1 MLNLKISN
9 TKILPI
15 SILILCLFSIGSEIT
30 FLNKIFWMS
39 LVFISYLLLKFNFNF
54 KNLFVGSY
62 ALIAVYIQLR
72 FDQFVFSEEFFLN
85 CLAILIIAKYSEI
98 LTKNNQLSFSMI
110 SMIIAVASLIKGQD
124 LLSSITSFT
133 IIILSVVYMYLV
145 QQKEVMDF
153 NLKNILKYLGFG
165 FSIFPIIIIFY
176 LIFPRADINFKI
188 FDPSVSSLGIP
199 DNINLGSFR
208 EFSNSE
214 EPVFTLI
221 NKNYKKDQLYFRV
234 KVFDYM
240 EKNRSWR
247 PTSNIYMY
255 NTFKNHTKINTGQNL
270 GETYEIILEPYK
282 GKWIPT
288 LANSKLK
295 TIDNEIDENLFNQ
308 TFSIKNLIDRKKK
321 LEFFKYKN
329 NQEIYD
335 RLKDYYTL
343 LPNTISKDLVSWAIE
358 NKKDK
363 TDEQYLNTIIKTFAD
378 GSYFYNLSP
387 KNLSGNSYADF
398 FFNSKEGYCEYFAGT
413 FVLLARLGGIPS
425 RIVSGYLGG
434 DLNNIGDFYVFRQK
448 DAHAWAEVW
457 FEREGWVKVDPTK
470 YIPQENV
477 RNTLNDLFNYKKNTS
492 DSSISLKIFKYV
504 GYYLNYT
511 DFIWTQHLLSYDNN
525 QRKSFI
531 NNLINFKFSKSLFWI
546 FIPISFFIFVRFL
559 FLFNKKKFIKLVI
572 NFTIWRLRKK
582 RKLLYSDT
590 HQQILNKFSLKEKNK
605 YQYLFKTFEII
616 KYSNK
621 KIEYSLIFK
630 SLI

>member
-1 MLNLKISN
+1 MLSLKISN
-9 TKILPI
+9 IKNLPI
-15 SILILCLFSIGSEIT
+15 LILILCLVSIGSEIS
-30 FLNKIFWMS
+30 FFNKIYWIF
-39 LVFISYLLLKFNFNF
+39 LILISFFLLKLNFKF
-54 KNLFVGSY
+54 KNLFIGSY
-62 ALIAVYIQLR
+62 ALIAIYIQLR
-72 FDQFVFSEEFFLN
+72 FNQFVFSEEFFLN
-85 CLAILIIAKYSEI
+85 CLAILIIAKYSEL

-124 LLSSITSFT
+124 LLSSLTSLT

-153 NLKNILKYLGFG
+153 NLKNIFKYLGFG

-176 LIFPRADINFKI
+176 LIFPRADINFRI
-188 FDPSVSSLGIP
+188 FDPSASSLGIP
-199 DNINLGSFR
+199 DNINLGSFK

-255 NTFKNHTKINTGQNL
+255 NTFKNHTKINKGKNL
-270 GETYEIILEPYK
+270 GETYEIILEPHK

-288 LANSKLK
+288 LANSKIK
-295 TIDNEIDENLFNQ
+295 TIDNRIEENLFNQ
-308 TFSIKNLIDRKKK
+308 TFSNKNTIDRKIK
-321 LEFFKYKN
+321 LEFLKYKN

-343 LPNTISKDLVSWAIE
+343 LPNSISKDLVDWAIE
-358 NKKDK
+358 NKKNK
-363 TDEQYLNTIIKTFAD
+363 TDKQYLNTIIKTFAD
-378 GSYFYNLSP
+378 GSYYYNLSP
-387 KNLSGNSYADF
+387 KNVSGNSYADF

-425 RIVSGYLGG
+425 RIASGYLGG
-434 DLNNIGDFYVFRQK
+434 DLNDIGNFYVFRQQ

-457 FEREGWVKVDPTK
+457 FEKEGWVRVDPTK

-477 RNTLNDLFNYKKNTS
+477 RNTLNDIFNYKKNSS
-492 DSSISLKIFKYV
+492 DYSISLKFFKYV

-511 DFIWTQHLLSYDNN
+511 DFVWTQHLLSYDNN

-531 NNLINFKFSKSLFWI
+531 KDLTNFKFSKTLFWI
-546 FIPISFFIFVRFL
+546 FFPILLVIFVRFL

-572 NFTIWRLRKK
+572 NFIIWRLRKK
-582 RKLLYSDT
+582 RNLLYSDT
-590 HQQILNKFSLKEKNK
+590 HQQILNKFSTKEKNK
-605 YQYLFKTFEII
+605 YQNLFKIFEII

-621 KIEYSLIFK
+621 KN
-630 SLI
+630 

>member
-1 MLNLKISN
+1 MLSLKILN
-9 TKILPI
+9 IKNLPI
-15 SILILCLFSIGSEIT
+15 LILILCLVSIGSEIT
-30 FLNKIFWMS
+30 FLNKIFWIT
-39 LVFISYLLLKFNFNF
+39 LVFISYFLLKFNFKF
-54 KNLFVGSY
+54 KNLLIGGY
-62 ALIAVYIQLR
+62 ALIAIYIQLR

-85 CLAILIIAKYSEI
+85 CLAILIIAKYSEL

-124 LLSSITSFT
+124 LFSSITSLT

-145 QQKEVMDF
+145 QQKELMDF
-153 NLKNILKYLGFG
+153 NLKNIFKYLAFS

-176 LIFPRADINFKI
+176 LVFPRADINFRI
-188 FDPSVSSLGIP
+188 FDPSASSLGIP

-255 NTFKNHTKINTGQNL
+255 NTFKNHTKVYKGQNL
-270 GETYEIILEPYK
+270 GETYEIILEPHK
-282 GKWIPT
+282 GKWIPS
-288 LANSKLK
+288 LDNSKLK
-295 TIDNEIDENLFNQ
+295 TIDSKIEENLFNQ
-308 TFSIKNLIDRKKK
+308 TYTIKNLIDRKKK
-321 LEFFKYKN
+321 VEFFRYNN

-335 RLKDYYTL
+335 RLIDYYTL
-343 LPNTISKDLVSWAIE
+343 LPNTISKDLVDWSTK
-358 NKKDK
+358 NKKNK
-363 TDEQYLNTIIKTFAD
+363 TDKEYLNTIIKTFAN

-387 KNLSGNSYADF
+387 KNLSGNNYADF
-398 FFNSKEGYCEYFAGT
+398 FFKSKEGYCEYFAGT

-434 DLNNIGDFYVFRQK
+434 DLNDIGDFYVFRQK
-448 DAHAWAEVW
+448 DTHAWAEVW
-457 FEREGWVKVDPTK
+457 FEEEGWVRVDPTK

-492 DSSISLKIFKYV
+492 DSPIRLKIFKYV

-511 DFIWTQHLLSYDNN
+511 DFVWTQHLLSYDNA

-531 NNLINFKFSKSLFWI
+531 KDLTNFTFSKTFYWI
-546 FIPISFFIFVRFL
+546 FIPILSILFVRFL

-572 NFTIWRLRKK
+572 NFVIWRLRKK
-582 RKLLYSDT
+582 YNLLYSDT
-590 HQQILNKFSLKEKNK
+590 HQQILNKLSVREQNK
-605 YQYLFKTFEII
+605 YKNLFEIFEI
-616 KYSNK
+616 VKYSNNE
-621 KIEYSLIFK
+621 IRYSLIFK

>member
-1 MLNLKISN
+1 MFSLKISN
-9 TKILPI
+9 IKTLPI
-15 SILILCLFSIGSEIT
+15 LILILCSVSIGSEIT
-30 FLNKIFWMS
+30 LLNKIFWIS
-39 LVFISYLLLKFNFNF
+39 CIFISYFLLKFNFRF
-54 KNLFVGSY
+54 KNLLIGGY
-62 ALIAVYIQLR
+62 ALIAIYIQLR

-85 CLAILIIAKYSEI
+85 CLAILIIAKYSELI
-98 LTKNNQLSFSMI
+98 TKNNQLSFSMI

-124 LLSSITSFT
+124 LLSSITSLT
-133 IIILSVVYMYLV
+133 IVILSIIYMYLV
-145 QQKEVMDF
+145 QQKELMDF
-153 NLKNILKYLGFG
+153 NLKNIFKYLAFG

-176 LIFPRADINFKI
+176 LIFPRADINFRI
-188 FDPSVSSLGIP
+188 FDPSASSLGIP

-234 KVFDYM
+234 KIFDYM

-255 NTFKNHTKINTGQNL
+255 NTFKNHIKINKGQNL
-270 GETYEIILEPYK
+270 SENYEIILEPHK

-295 TIDNEIDENLFNQ
+295 TIDYKIEENLFNQ
-308 TFSIKNLIDRKKK
+308 TFSIKNIIDRKIKI
-321 LEFFKYKN
+321 EFLRHNN
-329 NQEIYD
+329 NQEIND

-343 LPNTISKDLVSWAIE
+343 LPNTISKDLVDWSTK
-358 NKKDK
+358 NKKNK
-363 TDEQYLNTIIKTFAD
+363 TDKQYLNTIFKTFAD

-387 KNLSGNSYADF
+387 KNLSQNNYADF
-398 FFNSKEGYCEYFAGT
+398 FFKSKEGYCEYFAGT

-457 FEREGWVKVDPTK
+457 FEKEGWVSVDPTK
-470 YIPQENV
+470 YIPQENI
-477 RNTLNDLFNYKKNTS
+477 RNTLNDLFNYEKNTS
-492 DSSISLKIFKYV
+492 DSSIRLKIFKYV

-511 DFIWTQHLLSYDNN
+511 DFVWTQHLLSYDND

-531 NNLINFKFSKSLFWI
+531 KDLTNFTFSKTLYWI
-546 FIPISFFIFVRFL
+546 FFPILSILFFRFL

-572 NFTIWRLRKK
+572 NIIIWRLRKK
-582 RKLLYSDT
+582 YYLLHSDT
-590 HQQILNKFSLKEKNK
+590 HQQILNKLSEREKNK
-605 YQYLFKTFEII
+605 YQNLFKIFEIA

-621 KIEYSLIFK
+621 EIRYSLIFK

>member
-255 NTFKNHTKINTGQNL
+255 NTFKNHTKVNTGQNL

>member
-1 MLNLKISN
+1 MLNRKISN

-188 FDPSVSSLGIP
+188 FDPSASSLGIP

-255 NTFKNHTKINTGQNL
+255 NTFKNHTKVNTGQNL

-448 DAHAWAEVW
+448 DTHAWAEVW
-457 FEREGWVKVDPTK
+457 FEKEGWVKVDPTK

-531 NNLINFKFSKSLFWI
+531 NNLINFKFSKSIFWI

-572 NFTIWRLRKK
+572 NFIIWRLRKK
-582 RKLLYSDT
+582 RNLLYSDT

>member
-1 MLNLKISN
+1 MLSLKISN
-9 TKILPI
+9 IKILPI
-15 SILILCLFSIGSEIT
+15 LILILCLISIGSEIT
-30 FLNKIFWMS
+30 FLNKIFWITLM
-39 LVFISYLLLKFNFNF
+39 FISYFLLKFNFRF
-54 KNLFVGSY
+54 KNLLIGIY
-62 ALIAVYIQLR
+62 ALIAIYIQLR

-85 CLAILIIAKYSEI
+85 CLAILIIAKYSEL

-110 SMIIAVASLIKGQD
+110 SMIIAVASLINGQD
-124 LLSSITSFT
+124 LLSSITSLT
-133 IIILSVVYMYLV
+133 IIILSIIYMYLV
-145 QQKEVMDF
+145 QQKELMDF
-153 NLKNILKYLGFG
+153 NLKNIFKYLAFG

-176 LIFPRADINFKI
+176 LVFPRADINFRI
-188 FDPSVSSLGIP
+188 FDPSASSLGIP
-199 DNINLGSFR
+199 DSINLGSFR

-255 NTFKNHTKINTGQNL
+255 NTFKNHIKINKSQNL
-270 GETYEIILEPYK
+270 GKNYEIIIEPHK

-295 TIDNEIDENLFNQ
+295 TIDYKIEENLFNQ
-308 TFSIKNLIDRKKK
+308 TFTIKNLIDRKKK
-321 LEFFKYKN
+321 IEFLRYKN
-329 NQEIYD
+329 NQEIND
-335 RLKDYYTL
+335 RLKDYYKL
-343 LPNTISKDLVSWAIE
+343 LPNTISKDLKDWATK
-358 NKKDK
+358 NKKNKSDK
-363 TDEQYLNTIIKTFAD
+363 EYLDTITKTFAD
-378 GSYFYNLSP
+378 GTYFYNLSP
-387 KNLSGNSYADF
+387 KNLSQNNYADF

-434 DLNNIGDFYVFRQK
+434 DLNNIGDFYLFRQK

-457 FEREGWVKVDPTK
+457 FEKEGWVRVDPTK
-470 YIPQENV
+470 YIPQENI

-492 DSSISLKIFKYV
+492 ESSIRLKIFKYV

-511 DFIWTQHLLSYDNN
+511 DFVWTQHLLSYDNA

-531 NNLINFKFSKSLFWI
+531 KDLTNFTFSKTLYWI
-546 FIPISFFIFVRFL
+546 FIPILSILFVRFL
-559 FLFNKKKFIKLVI
+559 LLFNKKKFIKILI
-572 NFTIWRLRKK
+572 NFVIWRLRKK
-582 RKLLYSDT
+582 YNLLHSDT
-590 HQQILNKFSLKEKNK
+590 HQQILNKLSEREKSK
-605 YQYLFKTFEII
+605 YQNLFKIFEIS
-616 KYSNK
+616 KYSNNE
-621 KIEYSLIFK
+621 IRYSLIFK

>member
-188 FDPSVSSLGIP
+188 FDPSASSLGIP

-255 NTFKNHTKINTGQNL
+255 NTFKNHTKVNTGQNL
-270 GETYEIILEPYK
+270 DETYEIILEPYK

-343 LPNTISKDLVSWAIE
+343 LPNTISKDLVNWAIE

-448 DAHAWAEVW
+448 DTHAWAEVW
-457 FEREGWVKVDPTK
+457 FEKEGWVKVDPTK

-572 NFTIWRLRKK
+572 NFIIWRLRKK
-582 RKLLYSDT
+582 RNLLYSDT

>member
-1 MLNLKISN
+1 MLSLKIFN
-9 TKILPI
+9 IKNLPI
-15 SILILCLFSIGSEIT
+15 LILILCLVSIGNEII
-30 FLNKIFWMS
+30 FLNKIFWIT
-39 LVFISYLLLKFNFNF
+39 LVFISYFLLKFNFKF
-54 KNLFVGSY
+54 KNLVIGGY
-62 ALIAVYIQLR
+62 ALIAIYIQLG

-85 CLAILIIAKYSEI
+85 CLAILIIAKYSEL

-124 LLSSITSFT
+124 LLSSITSLT
-133 IIILSVVYMYLV
+133 IIILSVAYMYLV
-145 QQKEVMDF
+145 QQKELMDF
-153 NLKNILKYLGFG
+153 NLKNIFKYLAFG

-176 LIFPRADINFKI
+176 LIFPRADINFRI
-188 FDPSVSSLGIP
+188 FDPSASSLGIP
-199 DNINLGSFR
+199 DNINLGSFK

-255 NTFKNHTKINTGQNL
+255 NTFKNHTKVYKGQNL
-270 GETYEIILEPYK
+270 GETYEIILEPHK
-282 GKWIPT
+282 GKWIPS

-295 TIDNEIDENLFNQ
+295 TIDSKIEENLFNQ
-308 TFSIKNLIDRKKK
+308 TYSIKNLIDRKKK
-321 LEFFKYKN
+321 IEFFKYNN

-335 RLKDYYTL
+335 RLKDYYML
-343 LPNTISKDLVSWAIE
+343 LPNTISKDLVDWSTK
-358 NKKDK
+358 NKKNK
-363 TDEQYLNTIIKTFAD
+363 TDREYLNTIIKTFAN

-387 KNLSGNSYADF
+387 KNLSGNNYADF
-398 FFNSKEGYCEYFAGT
+398 FFKSKEGYCEYFAGT

-434 DLNNIGDFYVFRQK
+434 DLNDIGDFYVFRQK
-448 DAHAWAEVW
+448 DTHAWAEVW
-457 FEREGWVKVDPTK
+457 FEKEGWVRVDPTK

-492 DSSISLKIFKYV
+492 DNSIRLKIFKYV

-511 DFIWTQHLLSYDNN
+511 DFVWTQHLLSYDNA

-531 NNLINFKFSKSLFWI
+531 KDLTNFTFSKTFYWI
-546 FIPISFFIFVRFL
+546 FIPILSILFVRFL

-572 NFTIWRLRKK
+572 NFVIWRLRKK
-582 RKLLYSDT
+582 YNLLHSDT
-590 HQQILNKFSLKEKNK
+590 HQQILSKLSEREKNK
-605 YQYLFKTFEII
+605 YQNLFKIFEIA
-616 KYSNK
+616 KYSNNE
-621 KIEYSLIFK
+621 IRYSLIFK

>member
-1 MLNLKISN
+1 MLSLKILN
-9 TKILPI
+9 IKNLPI
-15 SILILCLFSIGSEIT
+15 LILILCLVSIGSEIT
-30 FLNKIFWMS
+30 FLNKIFWIT
-39 LVFISYLLLKFNFNF
+39 LVFISYFLLKFNFKF
-54 KNLFVGSY
+54 KNLLIGGY
-62 ALIAVYIQLR
+62 ALIAIYIQLR

-85 CLAILIIAKYSEI
+85 CLAILIIAKYSE
-98 LTKNNQLSFSMI
+98 LVTKNNQLSFSMI
-110 SMIIAVASLIKGQD
+110 SMIIAVASLINGQD
-124 LLSSITSFT
+124 LLSSITSLT
-133 IIILSVVYMYLV
+133 IIILSIIYMYLV
-145 QQKEVMDF
+145 QQKELMDF
-153 NLKNILKYLGFG
+153 NLKNIFKYLAFG

-176 LIFPRADINFKI
+176 LVFPRADINFRI
-188 FDPSVSSLGIP
+188 FDPSASSLGIP

-255 NTFKNHTKINTGQNL
+255 NTFKNHTKVYKGQNL
-270 GETYEIILEPYK
+270 GETYEIILEPHK
-282 GKWIPT
+282 GKWIPS
-288 LANSKLK
+288 LDNSKLK
-295 TIDNEIDENLFNQ
+295 TIDSKIEENLFNQ
-308 TFSIKNLIDRKKK
+308 TYTIKNLIDRKKK
-321 LEFFKYKN
+321 IEFFRYNN

-335 RLKDYYTL
+335 RLIDYYTL
-343 LPNTISKDLVSWAIE
+343 LPNTISKDLVDWSTK
-358 NKKDK
+358 NKKNK
-363 TDEQYLNTIIKTFAD
+363 TDKEYLNTIIKTFAN

-387 KNLSGNSYADF
+387 KNLSGNNYADF
-398 FFNSKEGYCEYFAGT
+398 FFKSKEGYCEYFAGT

-434 DLNNIGDFYVFRQK
+434 DLNDIGDFYVFRQK
-448 DAHAWAEVW
+448 DTHAWAEVW
-457 FEREGWVKVDPTK
+457 FEEEGWVRVDPTK

-492 DSSISLKIFKYV
+492 ESSIRLKIFKYV

-511 DFIWTQHLLSYDNN
+511 DFVWTQHLLSYDNA

-531 NNLINFKFSKSLFWI
+531 KDLTNFTFSKTFYWI
-546 FIPISFFIFVRFL
+546 FIPILSILFVRFL

-572 NFTIWRLRKK
+572 NFVIWRLRKK
-582 RKLLYSDT
+582 YNLLYSDT
-590 HQQILNKFSLKEKNK
+590 HQQILNKLSVREQNK
-605 YQYLFKTFEII
+605 YKNLFEIFEI
-616 KYSNK
+616 VKYSNNE
-621 KIEYSLIFK
+621 IRYSLIFK